1 MESRKMLQMIPSVE
15 QNRDAEVE
23 SRSADTARD
32 GDSAAN
38 WREEHSKW
46 SMQMGSCL
54 ITWACLSERC
64 RMERGGIALSYS
76 RNQHNIVAAVLKNI
90 KSKQKM
96 WYI

>member
-38 WREEHSKW
+38 
-46 SMQMGSCL
+46 
-54 ITWACLSERC
+54 
-64 RMERGGIALSYS
+64 
-76 RNQHNIVAAVLKNI
+76 
-90 KSKQKM
+90 
-96 WYI
+96 